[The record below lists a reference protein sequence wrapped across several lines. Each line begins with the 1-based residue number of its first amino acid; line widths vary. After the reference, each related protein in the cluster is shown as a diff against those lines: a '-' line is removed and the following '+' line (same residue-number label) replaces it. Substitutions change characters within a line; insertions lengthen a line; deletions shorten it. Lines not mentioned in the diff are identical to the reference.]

1 MSLLFNIDKGEGE
14 DRFKAKPINQQDIND
29 TANYNS
35 STNGVPG
42 QGKTLSVSTRS
53 ISNKSSKS
61 TIDVISQFRWSASN
75 INEEIVKFP
84 HIVVKEYYLTKST
97 LAHQLAYYAEAGGQ
111 ASLQNLKVA
120 TDFVGLAGN
129 DINEALKDKSKGI
142 AAAMRD
148 ATRGGRNLLGL
159 KGSITESET
168 LEMYY
173 NMYPT
178 CPTGFDY
185 RFPYY
190 SDKHSGRSS
199 TWDSSFKGV
208 GENAITS
215 FSTNIIEGTRK
226 NATDQSFVGAL
237 YSEPG
242 VFVERSKYYQ
252 PTEGEAISFSFP
264 LLNTFT
270 NDDVQKN
277 FDLIWLLTFQNTPF
291 RKNKSLL
298 EPPCMYEL
306 LIPGV
311 KYVMYAVMESL
322 NIDFIGTR
330 REIDLQIPA
339 ATSGGRVTKK
349 IIVPEAYNVSIVF
362 KALTTDS
369 SNLLIEAINK
379 S

>member
-1 MSLLFNIDKGEGE
+1 MSLLFNIEKDD
-14 DRFKAKPINQQDIND
+14 DRFKAKPINQRDNND
-29 TANYNS
+29 TANYTS
-35 STNGVPG
+35 STNGVPS
-42 QGKTLSVSTRS
+42 QGKTRSVPTKDV
-53 ISNKSSKS
+53 SNKSSKS
-61 TIDVISQFRWSASN
+61 TVDVVSQFRWSASN

-84 HIVVKEYYLTKST
+84 HIAVKEYYLAKST

-120 TDFVGLAGN
+120 ANFVGLDGK
-129 DINEALKDKSKGI
+129 DINEALIEKGNRI
-142 AAAMRD
+142 ATDLRSLAR
-148 ATRGGRNLLGL
+148 L
-159 KGSITESET
+159 KTTITESKT

-208 GENAITS
+208 GENTITS

-277 FDLIWLLTFQNTPF
+277 FDLIWLLTFQNTPY

-311 KYVMYAVMESL
+311 KYVMYAVMETL

-330 REIDLQIPA
+330 REIDLQIPSIG
-339 ATSGGRVTKK
+339 SGGRVTKK
-349 IIVPEAYNVSIVF
+349 TIVPEAYNVNIVF

-369 SNLLIEAINK
+369 GNLLIEAINK